1 MVLFLRKWLMVAIF
15 NLLLVAFLGIIMRYK
30 IAFYLPFIEQKH
42 VLHSHSHFAFAGW
55 ITQALMV
62 LLVHHL
68 SHTHGEI
75 VFRKY
80 RWLLYAN
87 LFTAYGMLISF
98 IIQGYAFFSIT
109 FSTLSIFVSYVFAVY
124 YWRDL
129 NRIKKKLV
137 SIYWFK
143 AALVFSTISSLG
155 AFGLAFMMA
164 NKMLQEH
171 WYLGLI
177 YFFLHFQ
184 YNGWFFFAGMGLLV
198 SRLEI
203 IDGAVVKLKRAF
215 LLFCYACIPAY
226 FLSALWLPFPRII
239 YYFIIAAVIA
249 QLFGWLLML
258 KVFFQNKAF
267 IQERFSKYGKI
278 LLLLSA
284 IAFTIKLL
292 LQSGSVHPA
301 LSQLSYSFRPI
312 IIGYLHLVLL
322 AVTSI
327 FILGYI
333 VSFNLITI
341 SKLSLVGIFI
351 FVGGIIINEI
361 LLMLQGVTGLT
372 YNNIPNMNEMLLG
385 AAIILF
391 TGILIM
397 FIGCL
402 KTTGLNSLAEHKTG
416 GSLLH

>member
-1 MVLFLRKWLMVAIF
+1 
-15 NLLLVAFLGIIMRYK
+15 MRYK

-42 VLHSHSHFAFAGW
+42 ILHSHSHFAFAGW
-55 ITQALMV
+55 ITQVLML

-68 SHTHGEI
+68 SMKQGEQI
-75 VFRKY
+75 LKKY

-87 LFTAYGMLISF
+87 LITAYGMLISF
-98 IIQGYAFFSIT
+98 MIQGYAFFSIS

-124 YWRDL
+124 YWKDL
-129 NRIKKKLV
+129 NRMNKKLV
-137 SIYWFK
+137 SNKWFK
-143 AALVFSTISSLG
+143 ASLVFSVISSLG

-164 NKMLQEH
+164 NKMMQQH

-203 IDGAVVKLKRAF
+203 IDVVAKKLKIAF
-215 LLFCYACIPAY
+215 QLFCFACVPAY
-226 FLSALWLPFPRII
+226 FLSALWMPFPRII

-249 QLFGWLLML
+249 QLIGWLLML
-258 KVFFQNKAF
+258 KVFFQTRAF
-267 IQERFSKYGKI
+267 ISHDFSKYGKI

-292 LQSGSVHPA
+292 LQSGSIHPS

-327 FILGYI
+327 FIIGYI
-333 VSFNLITI
+333 ISFNLIAI
-341 SKLSLVGIFI
+341 SRLLLTGIFI
-351 FVGGIIINEI
+351 FVAGIIINEL
-361 LLMLQGVTGLT
+361 LLMLQGVTALT
-372 YNNIPNMNEMLLG
+372 YNSIPNINELLMV
-385 AAIILF
+385 AAVILF
-391 TGILIM
+391 TGIFIM

-402 KTTGLNSLAEHKTG
+402 KNNTLNSLAEHEAA
-416 GSLLH
+416 